1 MNFVISII
9 NNQDTQKLL
18 DIHSELGLKVS
29 LLFKGR
35 GTASRKMLDML
46 DIESNERGVA
56 FAIAGEEMTQKLIKK
71 QKQYLAI
78 DAPNRG
84 IIVAV
89 PIKSVGGRKT
99 LEYVSEKNEEVKFVP
114 ELNVNFELIIVIAN
128 NDHIETVMD
137 AARGAGA
144 AGGTVLHGKGTGA
157 KAAEK
162 FFNVS
167 LANEKEVILIVAKKE
182 TKSQIMQAIIRN
194 AGPSTDAGA
203 ICFSL
208 PVSEAA
214 GFSLMHD

>member
-9 NNQDTQKLL
+9 NHQDTQKLL
-18 DIHSELGLKVS
+18 NIYSELELKVS
-29 LLFKGR
+29 MLFKGR

-46 DIESNERGVA
+46 DIESNERSVA
-56 FAIAGEEMTQKLIKK
+56 FALAGAEKTEELIKK

-89 PIKSVGGRKT
+89 PIKSVGGKKT
-99 LEYVSEKNEEVKFVP
+99 LEYISDKENAKFVP
-114 ELNVNFELIIVIAN
+114 EFNVNFELIIVIAN
-128 NDHIETVMD
+128 HDHIETVMD
-137 AARGAGA
+137 AARSAGA

-162 FFNVS
+162 VFNVS
-167 LANEKEVILIVAKKE
+167 LANEKEVILIVSKKAL
-182 TKSQIMQAIIRN
+182 KSQIMQAIIQN
-194 AGPSTDAGA
+194 AGPTTDAGA

-214 GFSLMHD
+214 GFSLMND

>member
-9 NNQDTQKLL
+9 NHQDTQKLL
-18 DIHSELGLKVS
+18 NIYSELELKVS
-29 LLFKGR
+29 MLFKGR

-46 DIESNERGVA
+46 DIESNERSVA
-56 FAIAGEEMTQKLIKK
+56 FALAGAEKTEELIKK

-89 PIKSVGGRKT
+89 PIKSVGGKKT
-99 LEYVSEKNEEVKFVP
+99 LEYISDKENAKFVP
-114 ELNVNFELIIVIAN
+114 EFNVNFELIIVIAN
-128 NDHIETVMD
+128 HDHIETVMD
-137 AARGAGA
+137 AARSAGA

-167 LANEKEVILIVAKKE
+167 LANEKEVILIVSKKAL
-182 TKSQIMQAIIRN
+182 KSQIMQAIIQN
-194 AGPSTDAGA
+194 AGASTVAGA

-214 GFSLMHD
+214 GFSLMND